1 MKLLGMDAPIV
12 LIWLIV
18 GIVFGI
24 ASGKVAQKKGYS
36 YSAFC
41 ALGFFLGVIGLIVA
55 LVMPDKAVKSVD
67 IADGLLKYK
76 RLLDEGV
83 ISQGEFDAKKK
94 ELMGEDS

>member
-1 MKLLGMDAPIV
+1 MKLLGMDDQII

-24 ASGKVAQKKGYS
+24 ASGKVAEKKGYS
-36 YSAFC
+36 YNAFG
-41 ALGFFLGVIGLIVA
+41 ALGFFLGAIGLIVA

-83 ISQGEFDAKKK
+83 ISQGEFNAKKK